1 MAIIKQYVNL
11 PTGITTHEGMW
22 RDVSVPPNADVTA
35 GDRTDWWIDPD
46 GAGNTDITYIP
57 PTKRARMHAA
67 ERSIDVATG
76 AFWNRAYFPHVGGD
90 KYIIKAAKKVRPIPG
105 GRPFQ
110 QTDTFE
116 TWRKLYYTVWYMGPD
131 DLAMFNSLEPRFKAA
146 FAAGFVEFEN
156 TVKQTT
162 IARMPRADCNPDF
175 RFMAGT
181 TTSMM
186 DLRHSNTGAQGT
198 GTLTHKPF
206 NVALL
211 VVPDCY
217 YTESQPVVVAA
228 TRNVVGSTQ
237 VRYLLQVNP
246 GPFITRAVVRWTGQ
260 PNINVGN
267 RLHVVSSG
275 TWVSEI
281 GWDLSAV
288 PGLTNYIAGGAAR
301 TFRLEFDAVE
311 EHGVM
316 GYSMANFCVVRTLDG
331 ITDVLQ
337 TFTHEVGHGIKQAT
351 QSENRWNAGGTAIA
365 ADVNPRWHTDV
376 NGGQGPHCSTNA
388 VLVNAPAAQIAAS
401 TIGLTQIYAYGGA
414 GNLCTMFY
422 KGERRV
428 DPDGKFCV
436 SHCEPRIKRKDLDT
450 TAMTSQ
456 PQAWRRWN
464 YVG

>member
-11 PTGITTHEGMW
+11 PSGVTTNEGLW
-22 RDVSVPPNADVTA
+22 RDVRVPPNADVAA
-35 GDRTDWWIDPD
+35 GDRTDWWVEPDP
-46 GAGNTDITYIP
+46 GNTDITYIN
-57 PTKRARMHAA
+57 PTKRANMTNA
-67 ERSIDVATG
+67 ERAIAASG
-76 AFWNRAYFPHVGGD
+76 FFENRVNFPHVGGD
-90 KYIIKAAKKVRPIPG
+90 KYIVKAAKKVRPVPA
-105 GRPFQ
+105 GRPSQ

-116 TWRKLYYTVWYMGPD
+116 TWRKLYYTVWYMGAN

-146 FAAGFVEFEN
+146 FAAGYVELEN

-162 IARMPRADCNPDF
+162 ISQIPRADCNPDF

-181 TTSMM
+181 TTSLM
-186 DLRHSNTGAQGT
+186 DLRHGNTGPQGT

-217 YTESQPVVVAA
+217 YTESQTVLVSS
-228 TRNVVGSTQ
+228 TRAVVGSTQ
-237 VRYLLQVNP
+237 VRYELQINP
-246 GPFITRAVVRWTGQ
+246 GPWITRAVVRWTGQ
-260 PNINVGN
+260 ANMNVIPRMN
-267 RLHVVSSG
+267 VVSSG
-275 TWVSEI
+275 RWVSEV
-281 GWDLSAV
+281 GWDLNAV
-288 PGLTNYIAGGAAR
+288 VGLTNHLAGGAAR
-301 TFRLEFDAVE
+301 NFTLEFDLVQ
-311 EHGVM
+311 EHGLM
-316 GYSMANFCVVRTLDG
+316 GYSLANFCVVRTRDG

-351 QSENRWNAGGTAIA
+351 EVENKWTAAGVAMA
-365 ADVNPRWHTDV
+365 AERNPKWHTDV

-388 VLVNAPAAQIAAS
+388 VLVNASADQIAAS
-401 TIGLTQIYAYGGA
+401 RVGLTMIYAYGGA
-414 GNLCTMFY
+414 GRLCTMFFS
-422 KGERRV
+422 GEPNV

-436 SHCEPRIKRKDLDT
+436 GHCEPRIKRKDLDS